1 MEGNTS
7 SVEKKPYT
15 FDDLYK
21 FIRQTIPNLPQDLHE
36 FLVSFDKLVHKKR
49 SKMEVLDWARDAFTQ
64 LYNFY
69 HNYGKTDSTL
79 STHICLALARL
90 NDVIDPYIKYEPN
103 QYNSDLY
110 DSEVF
115 DGLIKI
121 YKQLCKIAE
130 DRFSRV
136 TEFNYL
142 EGYNPKDGATTKFY
156 N

>member
-1 MEGNTS
+1 MER
-7 SVEKKPYT
+7 KMYT
-15 FDDLYK
+15 FDDLFK

-36 FLVSFDKLVHKKR
+36 FLVSFDKSVHKKR
-49 SKMEVLDWARDAFTQ
+49 SKMEVLDWSRDAFTQ

-90 NDVIDPYIKYEPN
+90 NDVISPYIKFEPVP
-103 QYNSDLY
+103 YDSDLCKPY
-110 DSEVF
+110 ICDPEVF

-142 EGYNPKDGATTKFY
+142 EGYNPKYTGLFY
-156 N
+156 D